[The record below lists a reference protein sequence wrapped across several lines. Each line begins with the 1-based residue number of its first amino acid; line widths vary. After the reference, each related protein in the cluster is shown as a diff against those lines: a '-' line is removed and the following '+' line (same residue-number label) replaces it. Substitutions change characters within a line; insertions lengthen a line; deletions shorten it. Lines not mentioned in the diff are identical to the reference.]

1 MRSRKMVKYQNST
14 DVSAM
19 LSEYSEMME
28 KYADYTKSIQQNNH
42 EQMWPADAAYLLEIT
57 TRVSQKLLEIAQ

>member
-19 LSEYSEMME
+19 LSDYSEMME
-28 KYADYTKSIQQNNH
+28 KYADYTKAIQQYNQ
-42 EQMWPADAAYLLEIT
+42 EEMSPADSAYLLEIT